1 MSEGIPEIKKK
12 VFYWQINTVYGIK
25 YIRNQSYKR
34 LTIFFV
40 IKDCDNKK
48 HKCIRFINKFKLLSS
63 TSIRENLLSSSVKC
77 YFNQTFRPTHCSF
90 CARFSQDFGAL

>member
-34 LTIFFV
+34 LKIFF
-40 IKDCDNKK
+40 CNK
-48 HKCIRFINKFKLLSS
+48 RL
-63 TSIRENLLSSSVKC
+63 
-77 YFNQTFRPTHCSF
+77 
-90 CARFSQDFGAL
+90 